1 MGLGKPVFLASILI
15 IAVFGALVVFRSFS
29 SSVIETQGSFGVV
42 DAFPDLSFSRPVGFY
57 HAGDDTDRVF
67 VLEQQGIIY
76 VFDNS
81 EKTQTKDVFLDIS
94 EKVLFGGEQGLLGL
108 AFHPDF
114 VENGLFFVD
123 YATDNPARTII
134 ARYSVSQDPSRADES
149 SEVMILEVSQ
159 PFGNHNG
166 GQIVFGPDGYLY
178 IGLGDG
184 GSGGDP
190 FGNAQDLSSLLGS
203 ILRVDVDSS
212 SDTREYGIP
221 EDNPFFGNQQ
231 GFREEI
237 FAYGLRNPW
246 RFSFDPQTGM
256 LWTADVGQNSLEE
269 IDIIQAGKNYGWNI
283 MEGTQCYSPSSNCD
297 QTGLELPIW
306 EYGRSLGNSVTGG
319 FVYRCSTLTDLV
331 GSYIYG
337 DYGSGRVWALSY
349 IDGVADNE
357 LLFDSTLNIAS
368 FGVDALNEIYICS
381 FDGKIYKLS
390 SNAVAPNIG
399 SPVHSPLEPLPDQ
412 QVRVS
417 VDVTSI
423 NTLTD
428 VVLSYSNDDVWTN
441 VTMTLTDGRYAAN
454 IPAMADQTNIRYKI
468 VAYDSMGNVAVKD
481 NLGNNYQYTVIP
493 EFSSPIIIVLAI
505 ILGITAIMVIKSKQ
519 TFR

>member
-1 MGLGKPVFLASILI
+1 MKRGKSIFWASILI
-15 IAVFGALVVFRSFS
+15 IVAFSAFIVFRSFS
-29 SSVIETQGSFGVV
+29 SSVIETQGSIGVV
-42 DAFPDLSFSRPVGFY
+42 DAFADLSFSRPVGFY
-57 HAGDDTDRVF
+57 HAGDGTDRVF

-81 EKTQTKDVFLDIS
+81 EETQTKEVFLDIS
-94 EKVLFGGEQGLLGL
+94 DKVLFGGEQGLLGL

-114 VENGLFFVD
+114 VDNGVFFVD
-123 YATDNPARTII
+123 YTTDNPARTVI
-134 ARYSVSQDPSRADES
+134 ARYSISQDPTRADES
-149 SEVMILEVSQ
+149 SEVAVLEVSQ
-159 PFGNHNG
+159 PFSNHNG
-166 GQIVFGPDGYLY
+166 GQIAFGPDGYLY
-178 IGLGDG
+178 IALGDG

-190 FGNAQDLSSLLGS
+190 FGNGQDLSSLLGS
-203 ILRVDVDSS
+203 ILRIDVDSPT
-212 SDTREYGIP
+212 DGREYGIP
-221 EDNPFFGNQQ
+221 QDNPFFGNQQ

-246 RFSFDPQTGM
+246 RFSFDPQTGT

-269 IDIIQAGKNYGWNI
+269 INIIESGKNYGWNI
-283 MEGTQCYSPSSNCD
+283 MEGSQCYSPSSNCD
-297 QTGLELPIW
+297 QTGLELPVW

-319 FVYRCSTLTDLV
+319 FVYRGSTLTDLV

-349 IDGVADNE
+349 NDGVADNQ

-390 SNAVAPNIG
+390 SNAVAPSIG

-412 QVRVS
+412 QVRVV
-417 VDVTSI
+417 VDVSSI
-423 NTLTD
+423 NTVSD
-428 VVLSYSNDDVWTN
+428 VVLSYSNNGGWQN

-454 IPAMADQTNIRYKI
+454 IPAMDDQTNVRYKI
-468 VAYDSMGNVAVKD
+468 IAYDNMDNVAVKD

-493 EFSSPIIIVLAI
+493 EFTSPFIIVTAI
-505 ILGITAIMVIKSKQ
+505 ILASAIIVMKSKQ
-519 TFR
+519 AFR